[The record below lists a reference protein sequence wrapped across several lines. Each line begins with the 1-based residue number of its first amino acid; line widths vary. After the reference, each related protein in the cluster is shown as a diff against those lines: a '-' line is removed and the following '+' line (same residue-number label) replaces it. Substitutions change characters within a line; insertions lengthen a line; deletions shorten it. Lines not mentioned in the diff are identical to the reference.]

1 MYRQA
6 IADRFGRNHPFL
18 HMQTS
23 KHTTDKLAVS
33 LAEPDI
39 AIDRRPDG
47 TITLRSNADLLPHP
61 QRIGDVFVNAAT
73 VAPDSPFLAE
83 RRDSDWFRITY
94 GAALEQARGIAQ
106 FLADRGFDQTTPVAI
121 LSGNSIQH
129 AIVALGS
136 LLVGVPIVPITPAYS
151 LASRDHRR
159 LQSVV
164 ETLQPKMIFA
174 EDPQGYARALQSIDL
189 KGRILVTGSKGDDL
203 PTSILFQELVE
214 TRTKADQLQRRI
226 LAVPEDCTA
235 KYMLTSGSTGTPK
248 PVITT
253 HAMLCAN
260 QQMIAQLW
268 PFLEAEPPIIV
279 DWLPWSHTYG
289 GGKIFN
295 MTMWHR
301 GTLHIDGGKPV
312 PGAME
317 ISLRNLRE
325 ISPTVYFNVPR
336 GLALLVPHL
345 ESDSML
351 RDSFFARL
359 QMINFAAAALPDHL
373 WVRLRELS
381 MMAREGR
388 PVFISAGFGSTETS
402 PTSTLVHFPIS
413 NPRAIGLPAPGVEL
427 KLAPAE
433 ADKME
438 IRVRGPHVTPGYH
451 KYPELTRAAFDDEGY
466 FRMGDAVL
474 FVDPNDPRK
483 GLVFDG
489 RITEDFKLTTGT
501 WVNVGALRVEILA
514 ATAPLLSD
522 AVPAAPDRD
531 YLGLL
536 AWLNPPAEPSS
547 HRETMRDLIAKL
559 RAFNAQHPGTSNT
572 VRRVLLLSEPPS
584 FEDGEITDKQYV
596 NQRAV
601 RARRRTDVDRL
612 YASPLDPDV
621 IEIS

>member
-1 MYRQA
+1 
-6 IADRFGRNHPFL
+6 
-18 HMQTS
+18 MQTN
-23 KHTTDKLAVS
+23 KDTTEKPALP

-39 AIDRRPDG
+39 AVDRRADG
-47 TITLRSNADLLPHP
+47 TITLRSKADLLPHP
-61 QRIGDVFVNAAT
+61 QRIGDVFIEAAT
-73 VAPDSPFLAE
+73 RAPDVPFLAE
-83 RRDSDWFRITY
+83 RRDSDWLHITY
-94 GAALEQARGIAQ
+94 GTALEQARAIAQ
-106 FLADRGFDQTTPVAI
+106 FLADRGFDQKTPVAI

-129 AIVALGS
+129 ALVTLGS
-136 LLVGVPIVPITPAYS
+136 LLIGVPIVPITPAYS
-151 LASRDHRR
+151 LASTDHHR
-159 LQSVV
+159 LQSII
-164 ETLQPKMIFA
+164 ETLQPKMLFA
-174 EDPQGYARALQSIDL
+174 EDSKRYAQALQAIDL
-189 KGRILVTGSKGDDL
+189 KGRILVAGSKGEDL
-203 PTSILFQELVE
+203 PAAILFDELLE
-214 TRTKADQLQRRI
+214 TQIKDDQLRRRI
-226 LAVPEDCTA
+226 SNVTASCAA

-260 QQMIAQLW
+260 QQMITQLW
-268 PFLEAEPPIIV
+268 PFLEAQPPILV

-301 GTLHIDGGKPV
+301 GTLYIDRGKPV

-317 ISLRNLRE
+317 ITLRNLQE

-345 ESDSML
+345 ESDSTL
-351 RDSFFARL
+351 RRSFFARL
-359 QMINFAAAALPDHL
+359 QMINFAAAALPEHL

-381 MMAREGR
+381 MTARGGR

-451 KYPELTRAAFDDEGY
+451 KYPELTQAAFDDEGY

-474 FVDPNDPRK
+474 FVDPDDPGK
-483 GLVFDG
+483 GLAFDG

-501 WVNVGALRVEILA
+501 WVNVGALRVQILA

-522 AVPAAPDRD
+522 VVPVAPDRD

-536 AWLNPPAEPSS
+536 AWRNPAAPEAANYT
-547 HRETMRDLIAKL
+547 ETVTGLISRL
-559 RAFNAQHPGTSNT
+559 RAFNEQHPGTST
-572 VRRVLLLSEPPS
+572 AVRRVLLLSEPPS

-601 RARRRTDVDRL
+601 RDSRTGDVDRL
-612 YASPLDPDV
+612 YANPLAANV
-621 IEIS
+621 IEIT

>member
-1 MYRQA
+1 MR
-6 IADRFGRNHPFL
+6 
-18 HMQTS
+18 TS
-23 KHTTDKLAVS
+23 KHITGELTLP

-39 AIDRRPDG
+39 AIERRTDG
-47 TITLRSNADLLPHP
+47 TITLRSKTDLLPHP
-61 QRIGDVFVNAAT
+61 QRIGDVFMNAAT
-73 VAPDSPFLAE
+73 GAPDVPFLAE
-83 RRDSDWFRITY
+83 RRDPGWLRIPY
-94 GAALEQARGIAQ
+94 GVALRQARAIAQ
-106 FLADRGFDQTTPVAI
+106 FLADGGFDQTTPVAI

-136 LLVGVPIVPITPAYS
+136 LLVGVPIIPITPAYS

-174 EDPQGYARALQSIDL
+174 EDSDSYAQALQSIDL
-189 KGRILVTGSKGDDL
+189 AGRILVTGSKGDDL
-203 PTSILFQELVE
+203 PTSVLFQELVE
-214 TRTKADQLQRRI
+214 TRIKEDQLRRRI
-226 LAVPEDCTA
+226 SEVRPDCTA

-248 PVITT
+248 PVTTT

-268 PFLEAEPPIIV
+268 PFLEAEPPILV

-301 GTLHIDGGKPV
+301 GTLHIDAGMPV

-317 ISLRNLRE
+317 ITLRNLRE

-345 ESDSML
+345 ESDSVL

-381 MMAREGR
+381 MMARGGR

-427 KLAPAE
+427 KLAPAD

-474 FVDPNDPRK
+474 FLDPNDPGK

-489 RITEDFKLTTGT
+489 RMTEDFKLTTGT
-501 WVNVGALRVEILA
+501 WVNVGALRVEILS

-522 AVPAAPDRD
+522 VVPAAPDRD

-536 AWLNPPAEPSS
+536 AWLNPAVSEPSR
-547 HRETMRDLIAKL
+547 HTETVTDLISKL
-559 RAFNAQHPGTSNT
+559 RTFNEQHPGTST
-572 VRRVLLLSEPPS
+572 VVRRVLLLSKPPS
-584 FEDGEITDKQYV
+584 FEDGEVTDKQYV
-596 NQRAV
+596 NQQAV
-601 RARRRTDVDRL
+601 RNRRGADVDRL
-612 YASPLDPDV
+612 YTNPLAPDV
-621 IEIS
+621 IEII